1 MAKKKTAATKEE
13 TLETILFNCR
23 NNLRGRAAMTDKRD
37 LLLTLVF
44 LKFISYRFEQQ
55 KKKIRKTIVEEQ
67 GIDDESFIAIQ
78 LARPNQYRQDGV
90 FFLTDE
96 TNWEKLILTSVASM
110 AVSFD
115 NAIRLLDQNEP
126 KLKNALPQQ
135 IFTNTALEPKV
146 LKAVVD
152 EINKIDPDKFQEHDL
167 IGRVYEYFLQAFS
180 INADKE
186 EGEFYTPHSIVELI
200 ASLIEPFDGTVYDPC
215 CGSGGMFVQATKFIE
230 AHGGNTKAVNVY
242 GQESEPA
249 TYRLAKMNL
258 AVRGIS
264 YHLGDKAASSFSND
278 QHKDLKVDYI
288 MANPPFNLK
297 KYADYGDFEKDP
309 RWKGY
314 GVPPTSNANY
324 AWILHM
330 LNKLDVNKGIAGF
343 LLANGA
349 LDDDDTLEIRKRLIE
364 NDKVEAIIV
373 LPRNMFYST
382 DISVTLWILNNNKKG
397 GLWHGKQLRDRTG
410 EILFVDLRTWNQ
422 NIYEKKYVKLSE
434 EQIAKVCEIYNNWQM
449 KQETGTYESPELYYA
464 AHLDEIEQ
472 KGYSLVPSRYI
483 KFVDRDTEIDYK
495 SALTEMSNKFDALK
509 KRWRDNETFL
519 NNALQVC
526 QSFIQEQKD
535 KYEAVEIGRYIEEVN
550 ERNSENKYG
559 EDNVRGLAVSK
570 GMIPTKANLDGVS
583 LTSYKIVKPNEIAFV
598 PDTSRRGEKMSL
610 GINDTDENF
619 LVSSISC
626 VFKTDAAKIEP
637 GYLYL
642 WFCRPEF
649 DRYARFNSW
658 GSARETFSFSD
669 MRRLRVPLPPIE
681 KQRAIVNIYKCA
693 KEAQQ
698 IADEADRLSREVCP
712 ALLQH
717 VIHS

>member
-1 MAKKKTAATKEE
+1 MAKRKTVATKEE

-23 NNLRGRAAMTDKRD
+23 NNLRGRAALTDKRD

-44 LKFISYRFEQQ
+44 LKFIGYRFKKQ
-55 KKKIRKTIVEEQ
+55 KEKIRKTIMEEQ
-67 GIDDESFIAIQ
+67 GINDENFIAMQ
-78 LARPNQYRQDGV
+78 LARPNQYKQDGV
-90 FFLTDE
+90 FFLTEE
-96 TNWEKLILTSVASM
+96 TNWENLILSPVASM
-110 AVSFD
+110 AISFD
-115 NAIRLLDQNEP
+115 NAIRLLDTNEP

-314 GVPPTSNANY
+314 EIPPTSNANY

-330 LNKLDVNKGIAGF
+330 LNKLDVSKGIAGF

-349 LDDDDTLEIRKRLIE
+349 LDDDDTFEIRKRLIE

-397 GLWHGKQLRDRTG
+397 GPWHGKQLRDRTG

-422 NIYEKKYVKLSE
+422 NIYEKKYVKFSE
-434 EQIAKVCEIYNNWQM
+434 EQIAKVCEIYNNWQL
-449 KQETGTYESPELYYA
+449 KQQRETYENPELYYA
-464 AHLDEIEQ
+464 AHLDEIEK

-483 KFVDRDTEIDYK
+483 EFVDRDTEIDYK
-495 SALTEMSNKFDALK
+495 EALTEMSKKFDALK
-509 KRWRDNETFL
+509 ERWEKN
-519 NNALQVC
+519 
-526 QSFIQEQKD
+526 
-535 KYEAVEIGRYIEEVN
+535 EEVLKN
-550 ERNSENKYG
+550 AFKVLGYG
-559 EDNVRGLAVSK
+559 E
-570 GMIPTKANLDGVS
+570 
-583 LTSYKIVKPNEIAFV
+583 
-598 PDTSRRGEKMSL
+598 
-610 GINDTDENF
+610 
-619 LVSSISC
+619 
-626 VFKTDAAKIEP
+626 
-637 GYLYL
+637 
-642 WFCRPEF
+642 
-649 DRYARFNSW
+649 
-658 GSARETFSFSD
+658 
-669 MRRLRVPLPPIE
+669 
-681 KQRAIVNIYKCA
+681 
-693 KEAQQ
+693 
-698 IADEADRLSREVCP
+698 
-712 ALLQH
+712 
-717 VIHS
+717 